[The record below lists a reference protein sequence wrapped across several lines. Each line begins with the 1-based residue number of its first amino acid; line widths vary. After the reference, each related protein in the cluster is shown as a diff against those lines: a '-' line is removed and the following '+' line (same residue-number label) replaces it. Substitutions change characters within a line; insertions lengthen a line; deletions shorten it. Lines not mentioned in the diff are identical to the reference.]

1 MLRHGSVVG
10 HIPRRI
16 SAACSLFIERNGRIH
31 CRITGTRQYSADL
44 PQGGLEIPC
53 VLTFEGDKK
62 EVMKI
67 RKLISKKV
75 EAIDRK
81 LDIQP
86 LSKKRKIDLHITEGQ
101 SETHGSTPWLTLNN
115 INLSS
120 ADKDILTAGDELTD
134 MHIDFAQAI
143 LKKQFPELSGLHLT
157 LLIPRYSITSSPAL
171 QILHCR
177 GNHWCVVT
185 SIGCC
190 AGQVK
195 VYDSLYRSI
204 DQVTLNLISSLL
216 SWDQSNSV

>member
-1 MLRHGSVVG
+1 M
-10 HIPRRI
+10 
-16 SAACSLFIERNGRIH
+16 
-31 CRITGTRQYSADL
+31 GTRQYSADL
-44 PQGGLEIPC
+44 PRGGLEIPC

-81 LDIQP
+81 PDIQP
-86 LSKKRKIDLHITEGQ
+86 LSKKRKIDLHITETYGQ

-120 ADKDILTAGDELTD
+120 ADKDILTAGDELID

-143 LKKQFPELSGLHLT
+143 LKKQFPELSGLHST

-171 QILHCR
+171 SLVPRPFKRRRKGLVHIACA
-177 GNHWCVVT
+177 
-185 SIGCC
+185 C
-190 AGQVK
+190 AGGPQKNVG
-195 VYDSLYRSI
+195 
-204 DQVTLNLISSLL
+204 
-216 SWDQSNSV
+216 